1 VRELR
6 EFRVAHDRF
15 AEQGLVVAGVN
26 RDTPESNDEWAQKL
40 DLPYPLLADV
50 DRKAGEA
57 FRVLRR
63 VGVGGWSVEMFR
75 RSTFLIDAQGLIAAV
90 WGNVKVRGHAAQ
102 VLAAAHALEG
112 GRLRTEPTSPSPP
125 SA

>member
-1 VRELR
+1 MRELR
-6 EFRVAHDRF
+6 EFRVAHDQF

-26 RDTPESNDEWAQKL
+26 RDTPESNDEWARKL
-40 DLPYPLLADV
+40 DLPYPVLSDV
-50 DRKAGEA
+50 ERRAGEA
-57 FRVLRR
+57 FRVMRR
-63 VGVGGWSVEMFR
+63 VGVGAWNVEVFR

-102 VLAAAHALEG
+102 VLVAARALEH
-112 GRLRTEPTSPSPP
+112 GRWRSEPTSPSPP

>member
-1 VRELR
+1 
-6 EFRVAHDRF
+6 VAHDRF
-15 AEQGLVVAGVN
+15 ADKGLMVAGVN
-26 RDTPESNDEWAQKL
+26 RDTPESNDQWARKL
-40 DLPYPLLADV
+40 ELPYPLLADV

-63 VGVGGWSVEMFR
+63 VGIGGWNVEMFR

-102 VLAAAHALEG
+102 VLAAAVALEG
-112 GRLRTEPTSPSPP
+112 GR
-125 SA
+125 